1 MNILVTLNKK
11 YLNFLKTLLRSIAES
26 NNHNFDIYVASND
39 VSQRDITKLENEFRE
54 KFIFHLIYVDD
65 YLLEGAPTTK
75 RYPFA
80 MYYRLF
86 AFKFLPDN
94 VDKVLYLDPDIIVLK
109 DLESLYN
116 TSFDDKLFVAASNV
130 GEVLR
135 KFNEIKN
142 AAPRGAEY
150 VNTGVLLM
158 NIKEL
163 RKIQKSDEIINYIK
177 KYKNRLMLPDQDVL
191 SGLYGDKIKKVPNII
206 YNLNDR
212 GIIFYNLNPKNVE
225 KINIDWVN
233 NNTVILHF
241 YGKNKPWL
249 SNYHGIL
256 KEFYDKFNY

>member
-11 YLNFLKTLLRSIAES
+11 YLIFLKTLLRSIAAS
-26 NNHNFDIYVASND
+26 NNHDFEIYVAS
-39 VSQRDITKLENEFRE
+39 SDITKDDIVCFINEFKE
-54 KFIFHLIYVDD
+54 KFTFHLIYVDD
-65 YLLEGAPTTK
+65 SLLEGAPTTK

-86 AFKFLPDN
+86 AFKFLPNN
-94 VDKVLYLDPDIIVLK
+94 VDKILYLDPDIIVLK
-109 DLESLYN
+109 DLEKLYN
-116 TSFDDKLFVAASNV
+116 ICFEDKLFVAASNV

-163 RKIQKSDEIINYIK
+163 RNIQKSSEIIDYIK

-191 SGLYGDKIKKVPNII
+191 SGLYGDKIKIVPNII

-212 GIIFYNLNPKNVE
+212 GIILHNLNPKNEE
-225 KINIDWVN
+225 KIDINWVN

-249 SNYHGIL
+249 DHYRGIL
-256 KEFYDKFNY
+256 KGFYDKFNY